1 VKDAELKRCCACGSN
16 LAVGYHICTQC
27 GTHQKRLYRGV
38 QFALKA
44 FAAVSIVAGAI
55 SVTISFYPQVKKV
68 FSFKEDVELVS
79 VNTTVSGTPG
89 TLSFLN
95 KGDGDVFV
103 SELIVRLRDH
113 SLPFEIR
120 LPIHQLIK
128 KDELRGLRVGSR
140 AASSNIYSDT
150 VGPNQFQAWLDSRT
164 QSEIDDQINR
174 CFLMKPFDQQKGG
187 YVVSRVISSHPAV
200 AIIRFYSPEN
210 RSVVEVQSNIPLRA
224 ALFRRASELCKTE
237 KS

>member
-1 VKDAELKRCCACGSN
+1 MELKRCCACGNNIS
-16 LAVGYHICTQC
+16 AGYYICTQC
-27 GTHQKRLYRGV
+27 GTHQKRLHRSI
-38 QFALKA
+38 QFALKT

-55 SVTISFYPQVKKV
+55 SVTISFYPQVRKV
-68 FSFKEDVELVS
+68 FSFREDVELVS

-128 KDELRGLRVGSR
+128 KDELRGLRVSSR
-140 AASSNIYSDT
+140 AANSNLYSDT
-150 VGPNQFQAWLDSRT
+150 LGPKEFRAWLESRT
-164 QSEIDDQINR
+164 QLEIDDQINR

-187 YVVSRVISSHPAV
+187 YVVSRAIASHPAI
-200 AIIRFYSPEN
+200 ATIRFYSPEN
-210 RSVVEVQSNIPLRA
+210 RSVREVESNTPLQA
-224 ALFRRASELCKTE
+224 ALFRRASDFCKTE
-237 KS
+237 